1 MIVAGKP
8 IVHKLIGEDAD
19 FPHPRHKLFYI
30 PRHKRLL
37 NDGALFVM
45 TGNPDSDN
53 RTVGLNLILIGS
65 GHPDIRRRLNDGRGL
80 RYHDRRGLSDHDR
93 GGLSDHDRSWSHH
106 HRRGIGHN
114 HRTRHNSIMYQT
126 AHDSAD
132 DSADK
137 SASVVMAVVMVYPM
151 VSTMMPVPAVRT
163 GETCSGAESGRKNQ
177 NCRFHLVHILPFP
190 FSAFWRYIKVG
201 NVHQFF

>member
-1 MIVAGKP
+1 
-8 IVHKLIGEDAD
+8 
-19 FPHPRHKLFYI
+19 
-30 PRHKRLL
+30 
-37 NDGALFVM
+37 M

-80 RYHDRRGLSDHDR
+80 RYHDRRGLSDYNR
-93 GGLSDHDRSWSHH
+93 GGLSDHDRSGSHH

-137 SASVVMAVVMVYPM
+137 SASVVMAVVMVVMVYPM
-151 VSTMMPVPAVRT
+151 VSTMMSVPAVRT
-163 GETCSGAESGRKNQ
+163 GETCSGAESDRKHQ
-177 NCRFHLVHILPFP
+177 RYCLELVHITPFP
-190 FSAFWRYIKVG
+190 FFAFWRYIRLGGVDRS
-201 NVHQFF
+201 F